1 MVTVAPAPA
10 RPAAPPASRRR
21 WHRTVVPLGLAALLI
36 GATVVLHAVDQ
47 PDPDE
52 RGFLSPVAGDD
63 DGGSRLAEELRAQ
76 GVPLRRE
83 TDTAG
88 ALRAARAAPSTL
100 FVPAPDL
107 VHPDT
112 LTGLTAL
119 PPGSRLVL
127 VEPSRRVLAE
137 LGTSVEPA
145 GRRWATRALP
155 PDAGGVECRLPEAVR
170 AGTAAVDHQRYAGP
184 ERADRCYGGAL
195 LRIPAGTEVVLVGAS
210 DPFRNDRIDE
220 WGNRDLATGLLGATG
235 RPLVWLDLPAP
246 APAPTGTGASRT
258 TETEA
263 PPTPRRTAERPDRAD
278 PPRRADNPLWSA
290 FPAWFWAIL
299 AQLALA
305 GLLVVLWRAR
315 RLGPPVTEPLPV
327 TVRAAETVRGR
338 ARLYR
343 RAGARDTVAATLRAA
358 ARDRVLPRL
367 NLPPDTPDDE
377 VAARVAAATGD
388 DPERVAGLLHGP
400 APDDDR
406 ELLELARALD
416 TLTRTL
422 APPPSEGEPR

>member
-1 MVTVAPAPA
+1 MTVAPT
-10 RPAAPPASRRR
+10 RPTAPPASRRR
-21 WHRTVVPLGLAALLI
+21 RHRILIPLGLAALLI
-36 GATVVLHAVDQ
+36 GTTVVLHAVDQ

-52 RGFLSPVAGDD
+52 RGFLSPVATDD
-63 DGGSRLAEELRAQ
+63 DGGSRLAEALRAQ

-88 ALRAARAAPSTL
+88 ALRAARTAPSTL

-127 VEPSRRVLAE
+127 VEPSRRVLAD

-155 PDAGGVECRLPEAVR
+155 PDADGAECRLPEAVR

-195 LRIPAGTEVVLVGAS
+195 LRIPAGAEVVLVGAS

-220 WGNRDLATGLLGATG
+220 WGNRDLATGLLAAGG

-246 APAPTGTGASRT
+246 APAPTGPSASP
-258 TETEA
+258 TEDRDGS
-263 PPTPRRTAERPDRAD
+263 PTPRRTAERPDRAD
-278 PPRRADNPLWSA
+278 PPPRGDNPLWGA

-327 TVRAAETVRGR
+327 TVRSAETVYGR

-343 RAGARDTVAATLRAA
+343 RAGARDTVAGTLRDA

-388 DPERVAGLLHGP
+388 DPDRVAGLLHGP
-400 APDDDR
+400 APRDDR
-406 ELLELARALD
+406 ELLELARELD